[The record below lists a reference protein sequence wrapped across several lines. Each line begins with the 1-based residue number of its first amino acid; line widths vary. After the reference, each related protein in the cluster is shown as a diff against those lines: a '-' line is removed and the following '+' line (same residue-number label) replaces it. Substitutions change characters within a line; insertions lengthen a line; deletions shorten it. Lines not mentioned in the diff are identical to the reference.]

1 MPRRAPRERRK
12 RESLNKYRSTIP
24 IFTTNE
30 QAQAYIDAI
39 DEQYLI
45 NMKRYR
51 EEQEKAERL
60 RNQIRNQSWCEWFRT
75 FFK

>member
-1 MPRRAPRERRK
+1 MPRRATRERRK

-51 EEQEKAERL
+51 EEQEKTQRL
-60 RNQIRNQSWCEWFRT
+60 RNQSWCEWFRT

>member
-1 MPRRAPRERRK
+1 MPRRASRERRK

-24 IFTTNE
+24 TFTTNE

-39 DEQYLI
+39 EEQCLI
-45 NMKRYR
+45 NLRLYR
-51 EEQEKAERL
+51 ERLEEEERL
-60 RNQIRNQSWCEWFRT
+60 KNLSWCEWFRM

>member
-1 MPRRAPRERRK
+1 MPRRATRERRK
-12 RESLNKYRSTIP
+12 RESMNKFRYTIP

-51 EEQEKAERL
+51 EEQEEAERL
-60 RNQIRNQSWCEWFRT
+60 RNQGWCEWFKT